1 VPSLLAFMLW
11 VCLFLQFL
19 CVSHISKVFFGHP
32 DWAQTTLC
40 LGFCGI
46 VCYFVD
52 HVTLFHLQNHSFML
66 LKPTS
71 HLFLKFFLTYLAVL
85 CCFFED
91 QGIGSYELCLV
102 ATPASILSCSCVWNV
117 NWGLLFVP
125 LASDVFLTGKTI
137 DILHRLEH
145 QWKLSFVFAAVSN
158 HNELALG

>member
-1 VPSLLAFMLW
+1 MGTDYTVPWFLWYSLL
-11 VCLFLQFL
+11 L
-19 CVSHISKVFFGHP
+19 C
-32 DWAQTTLC
+32 WLC
-40 LGFCGI
+40 NSLPEG
-46 VCYFVD
+46 V
-52 HVTLFHLQNHSFML
+52 HLHNCSFML

-91 QGIGSYELCLV
+91 QGIGLYELCLV

-137 DILHRLEH
+137 NILYRLEH
-145 QWKLSFVFAAVSN
+145 QWKLSYVFAAVSITMN
-158 HNELALG
+158 LLWVKVACIIMSEVEL